1 MGLFFNG
8 GSHLIFRGGEWVLIP
23 KRLVECV
30 PNYSEGRR
38 EDVINKIANCF
49 RGKENVWLLDTSADR
64 DHNRMVITAIGEPE
78 AIFNAVFDSVKVA
91 SELINMEEHKGEHP
105 RIGATDVVPFVPL
118 RGVSMEECVEL
129 ARRLGKKIADE
140 LGIPVYLYEE
150 AALRP
155 ERRRLEVIRKGEY
168 EGLKEEISKPE
179 RHPDYG
185 PPKLHPTAG
194 ATVVGARKPLIAF
207 NVNLGTSDISIAK
220 KIAQFV
226 RASSGGLSFV
236 KAIGV
241 ELKEKGLVQ
250 VSMNL
255 TDYTKNAIYRVF
267 ELIKIEAERWGVPI
281 VESEI
286 VGLLPAEALFDS
298 ISYYLKLHSF
308 DPRKQVIEMRLLDL
322 EE

>member
-1 MGLFFNG
+1 M
-8 GSHLIFRGGEWVLIP
+8 SR
-23 KRLVECV
+23 KLVECV

-38 EDVINKIANCF
+38 ADVINKIADCF
-49 RGKENVWLLDTSADR
+49 RGKEKVWLLDVSSDR
-64 DHNRMVITAIGEPE
+64 DHNRMVVTAIGDPE
-78 AIFNAVFDSVKVA
+78 AMFNAVFESVKIA
-91 SELINMEEHKGEHP
+91 SELINMEEHKGGHP
-105 RIGATDVVPFVPL
+105 RIGATDVIPFVPL
-118 RGVSMEECVEL
+118 KGITMEECIEL
-129 ARRLGKKIADE
+129 ARKLGKKIADE

-155 ERRRLEVIRKGEY
+155 ERKRLEVIRKGEY

-185 PPKLHPTAG
+185 LPKLHPTAG

-207 NVNLGTSDISIAK
+207 NVNLGTNDINIAK

-226 RASSGGLSFV
+226 RASSGGLGFV

-255 TDYTKNAIYRVF
+255 TDYTKNAVYRVY
-267 ELIKIEAERWGVPI
+267 ELVKIEAERWGVPV

-286 VGLLPAEALFDS
+286 IGLLPAEALFDS
-298 ISYYLKLHSF
+298 ISYYLKLHNF
-308 DPRKQVIEMRLLDL
+308 DPMKQVIEMRLLEL

>member
-1 MGLFFNG
+1 
-8 GSHLIFRGGEWVLIP
+8 LIP
-23 KRLVECV
+23 RKLVECV

-38 EDVINKIANCF
+38 EDVIKKIADCF
-49 RGKENVWLLDTSADR
+49 RGKDKVWLLDVSADK

-78 AIFNAVFDSVKVA
+78 AMANVVFESVKVA
-91 SELINMEEHKGEHP
+91 SELINMEEHRGEHP
-105 RIGATDVVPFVPL
+105 RIGATDVIPFVPL
-118 RGVSMEECVEL
+118 RGVTMEECVEL
-129 ARRLGKKIADE
+129 SRRLGKRIADE

-155 ERRRLEVIRKGEY
+155 ERRKLEVIRKGEY
-168 EGLKEEISKPE
+168 EGLKEEITKPD

-194 ATVVGARKPLIAF
+194 ATVVGARRPLIAF
-207 NVNLGTSDISIAK
+207 NVNLGTNDINIAK
-220 KIAQFV
+220 QIAKFV
-226 RASSGGLSFV
+226 RASSGGLGFV

-241 ELKEKGLVQ
+241 DLKEKGIVQ

-255 TDYTKNAIYRVF
+255 TDYTKNSIYRVF

-286 VGLLPAEALFDS
+286 IGLLPAEALFDS
-298 ISYYLKLHSF
+298 ISYYLKLHNF
-308 DPRKQVIEMRLLDL
+308 DPLKQVIEMRLLEL
-322 EE
+322 EGE

>member
-1 MGLFFNG
+1 M
-8 GSHLIFRGGEWVLIP
+8 P

-38 EDVINKIANCF
+38 EDVIQKISNCF
-49 RGKENVWLLDTSADR
+49 RGKKGVWLLDVSADK
-64 DHNRMVITAIGEPE
+64 DHNRMVITAVGDPDEM
-78 AIFNAVFDSVKVA
+78 AKAVFDSVKVA
-91 SELINMEEHKGEHP
+91 TELINMEEHEGEHP
-105 RIGATDVVPFVPL
+105 RIGATDVIPFIPL
-118 RGVSMEECVEL
+118 KGISMEECVAL
-129 ARRLGKKIADE
+129 ARNLGKRIADE

-155 ERRRLEVIRKGEY
+155 ERKKLEVIRKGQY
-168 EGLKEEISKPE
+168 EGLKKEIEKPE

-185 PPKLHPTAG
+185 PPRLHPTAG
-194 ATVVGARKPLIAF
+194 ATVVGARNSLIAF
-207 NVNLGTSDISIAK
+207 NVNLGTSDISVAK
-220 KIAQFV
+220 KIARFV
-226 RASSGGLSFV
+226 RASSGGLGFV

-255 TDYTKNAIYRVF
+255 TDYTKNAIYRVY

-298 ISYYLKLHSF
+298 LAYYLKLHTF
-308 DPRKQVIEMRLLDL
+308 DPLKQVIEMRLLEM

>member
-1 MGLFFNG
+1 ML
-8 GSHLIFRGGEWVLIP
+8 P
-23 KRLVECV
+23 KKLVECV

-38 EDVINKIANCF
+38 GEIIEKIADCF
-49 RGKENVWLLDTSADR
+49 RGRKGVWLLDVSSDK
-64 DHNRMVITAIGEPE
+64 DHNRTVITAVGEPSE
-78 AIFNAVFDSVKVA
+78 LFNAVFESVRVA
-91 SELINMEEHKGEHP
+91 SELINMEEHRGEHP
-105 RIGATDVVPFVPL
+105 RIGATDVIPFVPL
-118 RGVSMEECVEL
+118 RGVTMEECVTL
-129 ARRLGKKIADE
+129 ARELGKKIADE

-155 ERRRLEVIRKGEY
+155 ERRKLEVIRKGQY

-207 NVNLGTSDISIAK
+207 NINLGTTDIDIAK

-226 RASSGGLSFV
+226 RASSGGLAYV

-241 ELKEKGLVQ
+241 DLKDKGLVQ

-255 TDYTKNAIYRVF
+255 TDYTKNSIYRVF
-267 ELIKIEAERWGVPI
+267 ELVKMEAERWGVPI

-286 VGLLPAEALFDS
+286 IGLLPAEALFDS
-298 ISYYLKLHSF
+298 ISYYLKLHNF
-308 DPRKQVIEMRLLDL
+308 DPSKQVIEMRLLEL

>member
-1 MGLFFNG
+1 L
-8 GSHLIFRGGEWVLIP
+8 P
-23 KRLVECV
+23 KKLVECV

-38 EDVINKIANCF
+38 GEIIEKIADCF
-49 RGKENVWLLDTSADR
+49 RGRKGVWLLDVSSDK
-64 DHNRMVITAIGEPE
+64 DHNRTVITAVGEPSE
-78 AIFNAVFDSVKVA
+78 LFNAVFESVRVA
-91 SELINMEEHKGEHP
+91 SELINMEEHRGEHP
-105 RIGATDVVPFVPL
+105 RIGATDVIPFVPL
-118 RGVSMEECVEL
+118 RGVTMEECVTL
-129 ARRLGKKIADE
+129 ARELGKKIADE

-155 ERRRLEVIRKGEY
+155 ERRKLEVIRKGQY

-207 NVNLGTSDISIAK
+207 NINLGTTDIDIAK

-226 RASSGGLSFV
+226 RASSGGLAYV

-241 ELKEKGLVQ
+241 DLKDKGLVQ

-255 TDYTKNAIYRVF
+255 TDYTKNSIYRVF
-267 ELIKIEAERWGVPI
+267 ELVKMEAERWGVPI

-286 VGLLPAEALFDS
+286 IGLLPAEALFDS
-298 ISYYLKLHSF
+298 TSYYLKLHNF
-308 DPRKQVIEMRLLDL
+308 DPSKQVIEMRLLEL

>member
-1 MGLFFNG
+1 L
-8 GSHLIFRGGEWVLIP
+8 LP
-23 KRLVECV
+23 KKLVECV

-38 EDVINKIANCF
+38 GEIIEKIADCF
-49 RGKENVWLLDTSADR
+49 RGRKGVWLLDVSSDK
-64 DHNRMVITAIGEPE
+64 DHNRTVITAVGEPSE
-78 AIFNAVFDSVKVA
+78 LFNAVFESVRVA
-91 SELINMEEHKGEHP
+91 SELINMEEHRGEHP
-105 RIGATDVVPFVPL
+105 RIGATDVIPFVPL
-118 RGVSMEECVEL
+118 RGVTMEECVTL
-129 ARRLGKKIADE
+129 ARELGKKIADE

-155 ERRRLEVIRKGEY
+155 ERRKLEVIRKGQY

-207 NVNLGTSDISIAK
+207 NINLGTTDIDIAK

-226 RASSGGLSFV
+226 RASSGGLAYV

-241 ELKEKGLVQ
+241 DLKDKGLVQ

-255 TDYTKNAIYRVF
+255 TDYTKNSIYRVF
-267 ELIKIEAERWGVPI
+267 ELVKMEAERWGVPI

-286 VGLLPAEALFDS
+286 IGLLPAEALFDS
-298 ISYYLKLHSF
+298 ISYYLKLHNF
-308 DPRKQVIEMRLLDL
+308 DPSKQVIEMRLLEL

>member
-1 MGLFFNG
+1 ML
-8 GSHLIFRGGEWVLIP
+8 P
-23 KRLVECV
+23 QKLVECV

-38 EDVINKIANCF
+38 SEVIDRIASCF
-49 RGKENVWLLDTSADR
+49 RGRKGVWLLDVSPDK
-64 DHNRMVITAIGEPE
+64 DHNRMVITAVGEPRE
-78 AIFNAVFDSVKVA
+78 MLNAVFDSVRVA
-91 SELINMEEHKGEHP
+91 SELINMEEHRGEHP
-105 RIGATDVVPFVPL
+105 RIGATDVVPFIPL
-118 RGVSMEECVEL
+118 RGITMEECVEL
-129 ARRLGKKIADE
+129 ARELGRKIADE

-155 ERRRLEVIRKGEY
+155 ERRRLEVIRKGQY
-168 EGLKEEISKPE
+168 EGLKREITNPE

-207 NVNLGTSDISIAK
+207 NVNLGTKDLEVAK
-220 KIAQFV
+220 RIAQFV
-226 RASSGGLSFV
+226 RASSGGLGYV

-241 ELKEKGLVQ
+241 ELKERGLVQ

-255 TDYTKNAIYRVF
+255 TDYTKNSIYRVF
-267 ELIKIEAERWGVPI
+267 ELIRMEAERWGVPI

-298 ISYYLKLHSF
+298 VSYYLKLHNF
-308 DPRKQVIEMRLLDL
+308 DPLKQVIEMRLLEL
-322 EE
+322 EET

>member
-1 MGLFFNG
+1 L
-8 GSHLIFRGGEWVLIP
+8 P
-23 KRLVECV
+23 KKLVECV

-38 EDVINKIANCF
+38 GEIIEKIADCF
-49 RGKENVWLLDTSADR
+49 RGRKGVWLLDVSSDK
-64 DHNRMVITAIGEPE
+64 DHNRTVITAVGEPSE
-78 AIFNAVFDSVKVA
+78 LFNAVFESVRVA
-91 SELINMEEHKGEHP
+91 SELINMEEHRGEHP
-105 RIGATDVVPFVPL
+105 RIGATDVIPFVPL
-118 RGVSMEECVEL
+118 RGVTMEECVTL
-129 ARRLGKKIADE
+129 ARELGKKIADE

-155 ERRRLEVIRKGEY
+155 ERRKLEVIRKGQY

-207 NVNLGTSDISIAK
+207 NINLGTTDIDIAK

-226 RASSGGLSFV
+226 RASSGGLAYV

-241 ELKEKGLVQ
+241 DLKDKGLVQ

-255 TDYTKNAIYRVF
+255 TDYTKNSIYRVF
-267 ELIKIEAERWGVPI
+267 ELVKMEAERWGVPI

-286 VGLLPAEALFDS
+286 IGLLPAEALFDS
-298 ISYYLKLHSF
+298 ISYYLKLHNF
-308 DPRKQVIEMRLLDL
+308 DPSKQVIEMRLLEL

>member
-1 MGLFFNG
+1 M
-8 GSHLIFRGGEWVLIP
+8 IP

-38 EDVINKIANCF
+38 EEVIQKISSCF
-49 RGKENVWLLDTSADR
+49 KGRKGIWLLDVSADK
-64 DHNRMVITAIGEPE
+64 DHNRMVITAVGDPDEMVE
-78 AIFNAVFDSVKVA
+78 AVFDSVKVA
-91 SELINMEEHKGEHP
+91 AELINMEEHRGEHP
-105 RIGATDVVPFVPL
+105 RIGATDVIPFVPL
-118 RGVSMEECVEL
+118 KGITMEECVDL
-129 ARRLGKKIADE
+129 ARKLGKRIADE
-140 LGIPVYLYEE
+140 LNIPVYLYEE

-155 ERRRLEVIRKGEY
+155 ERRRLEVIRKGQY
-168 EGLKEEISKPE
+168 EGLKEEIKKPE

-185 PPKLHPTAG
+185 PPRLHPTAG

-207 NVNLGTSDISIAK
+207 NVNLGTSDINVAK
-220 KIAQFV
+220 KIARFV
-226 RASSGGLSFV
+226 RASSGGLGFV

-241 ELKEKGLVQ
+241 ELKERGLVQ

-255 TDYTKNAIYRVF
+255 TDYTKNAIYRVY
-267 ELIKIEAERWGVPI
+267 ELIKIEAERWGVPV

-298 ISYYLKLHSF
+298 LAYYLKLHTF
-308 DPRKQVIEMRLLDL
+308 DPMKQVIEMRLLEM